1 MDERELLQGLRAGDE
16 AAFAVL
22 VGRYSAS
29 LHRVATAIVGTRAVA
44 EEVVQETWLAVLAG
58 VDRFEGR
65 SSLKTWLFRI
75 LTNSAKTRAA
85 RERRSVPFSSLV
97 HQEAGSDE
105 SAVDPERFLPADDDR
120 WPGHWAAPPRS
131 WADTPEG
138 RLLGAEARDLVRA
151 AIDTLPPAQRSV
163 ITLRDVVGWTSEE
176 VCDALELSEGNQRV
190 LLHRARSRVR
200 AALERYVDE
209 GASRDAVGVADPG
222 SPSTAT
228 ST

>member
-22 VGRYSAS
+22 VERYSAS
-29 LHRVATAIVGTRAVA
+29 LLRVATAIVGTRAVA
-44 EEVVQETWLAVLAG
+44 
-58 VDRFEGR
+58 
-65 SSLKTWLFRI
+65 
-75 LTNSAKTRAA
+75 
-85 RERRSVPFSSLV
+85 
-97 HQEAGSDE
+97 
-105 SAVDPERFLPADDDR
+105 PERFLPADDDR

-209 GASRDAVGVADPG
+209 GASAAAVGVADP
-222 SPSTAT
+222 
-228 ST
+228 